1 MAHYD
6 YDLFVIGAGSGGVR
20 ASRMSARF
28 GARVAVA
35 ENRYLGGTCVNV
47 GCVPKK
53 LFVYGAEFSEAFDDA
68 AGFGWSVGTR
78 KFDWPTLRDNKTREI
93 QRLNGVYER
102 MLGDAGVT
110 VMNGAARLA
119 DPHTIEID
127 GQRVT
132 AERVLV
138 ATGGWPTVPS
148 WPGREHVVTSNE
160 MFFLPAFPR
169 HVVIVGGG
177 YIAVEFAGICHGLGA
192 EVTLLYRG
200 PLFLRGFDDGIRRF
214 VAEELRGKGIAL
226 RFDTDVACIDKT
238 DAGYRVNL
246 TDGTTV
252 SADLVLAATGRAP
265 NVAGLGLAEAG
276 VRLAPN
282 GAVQVDEHYRTNVLN
297 ILAIGDVTD
306 RLQLTPVAI
315 AEGMCVARTLFGG
328 QPAVLDYE
336 AVPTAVFCQPNIG
349 TVGMTE
355 DAARAAGQDP
365 VIYESVFKPMKH
377 TLSGRSERTFM
388 KLVVDRDSDRVLGV
402 HMAGDAAGEIIQGL
416 AVAVKAGATKR
427 IFDATIGV
435 HPTAAEEFVTMREPR
450 S

>member
-1 MAHYD
+1 M
-6 YDLFVIGAGSGGVR
+6 
-20 ASRMSARF
+20 
-28 GARVAVA
+28 
-35 ENRYLGGTCVNV
+35 
-47 GCVPKK
+47 
-53 LFVYGAEFSEAFDDA
+53 
-68 AGFGWSVGTR
+68 
-78 KFDWPTLRDNKTREI
+78 
-93 QRLNGVYER
+93 
-102 MLGDAGVT
+102 
-110 VMNGAARLA
+110 
-119 DPHTIEID
+119 
-127 GQRVT
+127 
-132 AERVLV
+132 
-138 ATGGWPTVPS
+138 
-148 WPGREHVVTSNE
+148 
-160 MFFLPAFPR
+160 
-169 HVVIVGGG
+169 
-177 YIAVEFAGICHGLGA
+177 
-192 EVTLLYRG
+192 
-200 PLFLRGFDDGIRRF
+200 
-214 VAEELRGKGIAL
+214 
-226 RFDTDVACIDKT
+226 
-238 DAGYRVNL
+238 
-246 TDGTTV
+246 
-252 SADLVLAATGRAP
+252 
-265 NVAGLGLAEAG
+265 
-276 VRLAPN
+276 
-282 GAVQVDEHYRTNVLN
+282 
-297 ILAIGDVTD
+297 TD